1 MTIRTSRPAL
11 ALRIAGVVLGLSM
24 FAGCDGGLPP
34 VSTPVDAPTEAVS
47 TVGDATVR
55 ASVVTTGSLGQ
66 AVADRYGIERG
77 DDIVMLLVG
86 LRRGEGA
93 DEVSVPARITATASD
108 LRGQRYA
115 IGMREMESG
124 ALRGC
129 DGTLQVDMPEIL
141 RFEQQIVREDGSSER
156 MEFTREFSRR

>member
-1 MTIRTSRPAL
+1 MGSATTRMTFIARTAGAL
-11 ALRIAGVVLGLSM
+11 LGLAM
-24 FAGCDGGLPP
+24 LAGCDGGLPP

-108 LRGQRYA
+108 LRGQRHS
-115 IGMREMESG
+115 IEMRELQSG
-124 ALRGC
+124 ELL
-129 DGTLQVDMPEIL
+129 DYVGTLQVDMPETL
-141 RFEQQIVREDGSSER
+141 RFEVQIVREDGSSER